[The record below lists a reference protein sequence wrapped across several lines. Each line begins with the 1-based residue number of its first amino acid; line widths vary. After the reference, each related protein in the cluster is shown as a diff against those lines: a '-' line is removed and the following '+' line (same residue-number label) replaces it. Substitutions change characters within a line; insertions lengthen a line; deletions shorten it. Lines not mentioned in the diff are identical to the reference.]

1 VYVSIVSSLAGTRQ
15 LALAV
20 AEMRAQHAI
29 GQPDMSFSQAW
40 EKFKQFDA
48 ASRSP
53 HRMRGSVWVTN
64 GARSDSCAA

>member
-40 EKFKQFDA
+40 EKFKQFDGRVLIA
-48 ASRSP
+48 AQD
-53 HRMRGSVWVTN
+53 
-64 GARSDSCAA
+64 ARLGVANQRRKIR

>member
-40 EKFKQFDA
+40 EKFKQFDGRVSIA
-48 ASRSP
+48 AQD
-53 HRMRGSVWVTN
+53 
-64 GARSDSCAA
+64 ARLGVANQRRKIR